1 MFNKILPKRY
11 MSLHLKYCDH
21 VARRPY
27 WYYHNTVFHVA
38 HLGTKEP
45 DYIPLKYNNI
55 ILGANVS
62 GHVTRYVGRKEGGSF
77 RDRFCLIGWSK
88 FENFRERFHN
98 KLNLCLN
105 VAKFIF
111 RQLNL
116 MYRIIDSCDF
126 GGLIGIPH
134 KRSKIRDFPK
144 IKGTDAIVKKASA
157 MLETNYMWVTKC
169 SICSTYRSSLWTVV
183 DD

>member
-1 MFNKILPKRY
+1 
-11 MSLHLKYCDH
+11 
-21 VARRPY
+21 
-27 WYYHNTVFHVA
+27 
-38 HLGTKEP
+38 
-45 DYIPLKYNNI
+45 
-55 ILGANVS
+55 
-62 GHVTRYVGRKEGGSF
+62 
-77 RDRFCLIGWSK
+77 
-88 FENFRERFHN
+88 
-98 KLNLCLN
+98 
-105 VAKFIF
+105 
-111 RQLNL
+111 

-157 MLETNYMWVTKC
+157 MLETNFMWVTKC